1 MKTVLITG
9 TTSGIGQQLAL
20 DYAAQ
25 GWQVI
30 ACGRNAEKL
39 ITLQQQAGA
48 DQLRTLTFDITQ
60 RDEVLAASTTLSQR
74 SQVLDLVI
82 LNAGTNQYIDN
93 AREFDSQI
101 FEHIIKTNVLGVG
114 YCLEA
119 FTRHLRRGGQ
129 LALVGSSAYLFPF
142 TRAEAYGASKAAVAY
157 LAQSLTI
164 DLKPHDIAVSLIVP
178 GFVETPLTDKNDFK
192 MPMRISVQQ
201 ASREIQ
207 AGLAKRLPLIGTPK
221 LFTGILRFMSIL
233 PYRLQL
239 LLAQR
244 MVRQ

>member
-9 TTSGIGQQLAL
+9 TTSGIGRQLAL

-30 ACGRNAEKL
+30 ACGRNVAKL
-39 ITLQQQAGA
+39 HELQQQANTPNF
-48 DQLRTLTFDITQ
+48 QVLNFDITN
-60 RDEVLAASTTLSQR
+60 RDEVLARGTTLTQS
-74 SQVLDLVI
+74 LDLVI

-93 AREFDSQI
+93 AREFDSQV
-101 FEHIIKTNVLGVG
+101 FENIIKTNVLGMG

-119 FTRHLRRGGQ
+119 FTRHIKRGGQ

-157 LAQSLTI
+157 LAQSLSL
-164 DLKPHDIAVSLIVP
+164 DLKPHDIHVSLIIP
-178 GFVETPLTDKNDFK
+178 GFVETPLTDKNDFS
-192 MPMRISVQQ
+192 MPMRIPVAQ
-201 ASREIQ
+201 AAKEMQ

-221 LFTGILRFMSIL
+221 FFTWLLRSLTVL

-239 LLAQR
+239 WLGQR
-244 MVRQ
+244 LVRQ

>member
-9 TTSGIGQQLAL
+9 TTSGIGQQLAF

-39 ITLQQQAGA
+39 AALQQQAGG
-48 DQLRTLTFDITQ
+48 DKVQTLVFDITQ
-60 RDEVLAASTTLSQR
+60 RDQVLAASTTLSQR
-74 SQVLDLVI
+74 SLVLDLVI
-82 LNAGTNQYIDN
+82 LNAGTNHYIDH

-101 FEHIIKTNVLGVG
+101 FTHIMTTNVLGVG

-119 FTRHLRRGGQ
+119 FTRHIKQGGQ

-157 LAQSLTI
+157 LAQTLTL
-164 DLKPHDIAVSLIVP
+164 DLKPHHIAVSLIIP
-178 GFVETPLTDKNDFK
+178 GFVETPLTDKNDFQ

-207 AGLAKRLPLIGTPK
+207 AGLVKRLPLIGTPK
-221 LFTGILRFMSIL
+221 LFTMLLRFMSIL

-239 LLAQR
+239 FLAQR
-244 MVRQ
+244 MVRS